1 MEWRMAHLRS
11 LTFARLMDVSERAL
25 WRTDSLPD
33 YYRVPICQVLDDG
46 TRYRRWEVSHA
57 RLMQQAARARQLLEQ
72 TTALRKTAIRMIHR
86 RGLFDYLRAHDVR
99 GAARE
104 RLFEV
109 FYGPMDFSGAVLCE
123 HRQYLLAASSGYCS
137 EVLVDALHDREGAR
151 LIERYED
158 LYHDY
163 FEAFGRFIAAEV
175 IGDRELVSVLRPL
188 MLGQRASADRLR
200 AQILCNTRERRFED
214 THDESA
220 WRAHPGSRGRGAT
233 DRISV
238 RWHGAA

>member
-1 MEWRMAHLRS
+1 MAHLRS

-72 TTALRKTAIRMIHR
+72 SMALRATAIRMIHR

-123 HRQYLLAASSGYCS
+123 HRQFLLAASSGYCS
-137 EVLVDALHDREGAR
+137 EVLVDALHDSQGAR
-151 LIERYED
+151 MIDHYED
-158 LYHDY
+158 MYRNY
-163 FEAFGRFIAAEV
+163 FEAFGRFITAEV
-175 IGDRELVSVLRPL
+175 TGDRELVSVLRPL
-188 MLGQRASADRLR
+188 MLSQRASTDRLR
-200 AQILCNTRERRFED
+200 AQILTSTRERRFED
-214 THDESA
+214 THDERARRGHWNSRTGLAWHPMPVGRYSA
-220 WRAHPGSRGRGAT
+220 A
-233 DRISV
+233 
-238 RWHGAA
+238 